1 MRNIFSLHIETK
13 VSLAIISIVV
23 IIFLITIFKSLDN
36 FNKFTERITQYD
48 NLIKSRDLPQEGE

>member
-23 IIFLITIFKSLDN
+23 IVFLITIFKSLDN